1 MPGSAGFQ
9 GTAPDG
15 LPCVMRPMFYM
26 PLIRRT
32 PCDDRSTSRERS
44 SGQRD
49 ANFWITHGNNFD
61 S

>member
-1 MPGSAGFQ
+1 
-9 GTAPDG
+9 
-15 LPCVMRPMFYM
+15 MFYM